1 MNGLII
7 YLFFKILEN
16 NSETLDR
23 NSLINETI
31 YGIKTKIKRE
41 FCDLN
46 RKDRILIDKN
56 DLLLE
61 KCIGR
66 GNFGCV
72 FKGFLNTAEN
82 LVEEVAVKM
91 LENCKFTKENTVLVL
106 FYY

>member
-1 MNGLII
+1 
-7 YLFFKILEN
+7 
-16 NSETLDR
+16 LDEI
-23 NSLINETI
+23 SLIDETN
-31 YGIKTKIKRE
+31 YETKTKIKRE

-46 RKDRILIDKN
+46 RSDRILIDKS

-72 FKGFLNTAEN
+72 FKGFLNTVEN

-91 LENCKFTKENTVLVL
+91 LENCKFTKNIGLVL
-106 FYY
+106 IYY

>member
-7 YLFFKILEN
+7 YLFFKFLEN
-16 NSETLDR
+16 NYETLDR
-23 NSLINETI
+23 NYLIDEKI
-31 YGIKTKIKRE
+31 YDIKTKIKRE
-41 FCDLN
+41 FCDFN
-46 RKDRILIDKN
+46 RRDRILIDKN

-82 LVEEVAVKM
+82 LVEEVAVKR
-91 LENCKFTKENTVLVL
+91 LENCKFIKNIGLVL
-106 FYY
+106 I

>member
-1 MNGLII
+1 MVR
-7 YLFFKILEN
+7 LFIFQNFLEN

-23 NSLINETI
+23 NSLIDETI
-31 YGIKTKIKRE
+31 YDIKAKIKRE

-82 LVEEVAVKM
+82 LIEEVAVKM
-91 LENCKFTKENTVLVL
+91 LENCKFTKKIQL
-106 FYY
+106 

>member
-16 NSETLDR
+16 NSETLNK
-23 NSLINETI
+23 NSLIAKTI
-31 YGIKTKIKRE
+31 YDTKTTIKRD

-82 LVEEVAVKM
+82 LIEEVAVKM
-91 LENCKFTKENTVLVL
+91 LENCKFTKKIQL
-106 FYY
+106 

>member
-1 MNGLII
+1 MII

-16 NSETLDR
+16 NSETLER
-23 NSLINETI
+23 NSLTDETI
-31 YGIKTKIKRE
+31 YDIKTEIKRE

-46 RKDRILIDKN
+46 RGDQILIHKN
-56 DLLLE
+56 DLLLG

-91 LENCKFTKENTVLVL
+91 LENCKFTKKI
-106 FYY
+106 